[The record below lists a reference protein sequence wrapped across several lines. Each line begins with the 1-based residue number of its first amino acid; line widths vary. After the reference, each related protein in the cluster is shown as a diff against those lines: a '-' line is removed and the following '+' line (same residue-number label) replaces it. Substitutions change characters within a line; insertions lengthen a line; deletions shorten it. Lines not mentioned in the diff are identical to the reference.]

1 MENYDKLENGIIKQ
15 NNVNKITYD
24 YDYSNKYTDY
34 GEKCNYLSFLR
45 LGVLLG
51 TLNKIPENILDVGF
65 GNGSFLKA
73 AQTIIKTTYGYDI
86 SNYPAPENI
95 IRAYSL
101 FDKHYDVI
109 CFFDSLEHFDDINFI
124 DKLDCNYI
132 FISLPWCHFFS
143 EEWFLNWYH
152 RRPNEHLW
160 HFNDKALIKF
170 FKDNGYENIYL
181 GNFEDSIRKNSQAIN
196 YQNILSG
203 IFKKI

>member
-24 YDYSNKYTDY
+24 YDYSNKYNDY

-132 FISLPWCHFFS
+132 FISLP
-143 EEWFLNWYH
+143 L
-152 RRPNEHLW
+152 
-160 HFNDKALIKF
+160 
-170 FKDNGYENIYL
+170 
-181 GNFEDSIRKNSQAIN
+181 
-196 YQNILSG
+196 
-203 IFKKI
+203 